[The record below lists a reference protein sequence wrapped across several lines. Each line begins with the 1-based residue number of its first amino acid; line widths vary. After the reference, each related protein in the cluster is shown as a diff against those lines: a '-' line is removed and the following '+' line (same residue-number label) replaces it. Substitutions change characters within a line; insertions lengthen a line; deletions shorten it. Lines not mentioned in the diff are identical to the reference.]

1 MGKSMGCSIHH
12 KALTL
17 GDNVAILGRVILI
30 SFVLLLSYNTV
41 NSLRMEICIDV
52 LILKYSILHLDLVL
66 ASLFRLNHGM

>member
-1 MGKSMGCSIHH
+1 MGCSIHH
-12 KALTL
+12 KALKF

-30 SFVLLLSYNTV
+30 SFVLLLLLSYNTV